1 MREALRTL
9 ELGLLNPEEL
19 ERMRKIGDYVHA
31 HTAKF
36 F

>member
-9 ELGLLNPEEL
+9 DTGPLNPEEL

-31 HTAKF
+31 HTNKF